1 MSARIGSVKSVKI
14 LVSCLLAL
22 VLSTGHDRASE
33 AKDNSEKVIEKIEGP
48 EECGECHK
56 AEVHTWRQT
65 KHFKTFKEMPRKK
78 KAKEI
83 AGKMKIR
90 RMKKDSACLTCH
102 FTSGFNKKG
111 KVKAIAGISCESC
124 HSPAKEWIKVHGD
137 YGGKKVT
144 RDKETPEHKEK
155 RLAAIQKSGM
165 IRPSN
170 LYRLAENCFQ
180 CHTVPNEKLVNTGGH
195 KAGSEFDLV
204 AWSQGEVR
212 HNFSRSEGKKNQ
224 EASPERKRL
233 LYVIGA
239 ALDLEFSMRSLAKA
253 TEEGKFA
260 DAMAKRVQ
268 DSMSKL
274 KKANELASIPEVG
287 GMLTI
292 AGNVKLIPNQ
302 EAMLN
307 TASDKIAQSTRKM
320 SEGNDGSKWAALD
333 QLLPKVD
340 KYKGK
345 PGKAPP
351 TK

>member
-1 MSARIGSVKSVKI
+1 MSARIGTLKSVNI

-22 VLSTGHDRASE
+22 VLSTGHNIASE
-33 AKDNSEKVIEKIEGP
+33 AKDISEKEIEKIVGP

-65 KHFKTFKEMPRKK
+65 KHFKTYKEMPRKK

-83 AGKMKIR
+83 AGKMNIK

-102 FTSGFNKKG
+102 FTFGYKKE
-111 KVKAIAGISCESC
+111 KIKAIAGISCESC

-144 RDKETPEHKEK
+144 REKETPEHKKK
-155 RLAAIQKSGM
+155 RLAAIQESGM

-212 HNFSRSEGKKNQ
+212 HNFSRSQGKKNQ

-233 LYVIGA
+233 LYVIGG

-253 TEEGKFA
+253 TEKGKFA

-274 KKANELASIPEVG
+274 NKANTLAPIPEIEE
-287 GMLTI
+287 MLTI

-307 TASDKIAQSTRKM
+307 TASDKVAISTRKM
-320 SEGNDGSKWAALD
+320 SEGYDGSKWAALD

-345 PGKAPP
+345 PGEAPP
-351 TK
+351 GK